1 MESNVNVDV
10 RLIIMQTEDG
20 VTSLE
25 MENRDVLHYTGVIP
39 EPFKEG
45 DIVRAIVHSEEDIEF
60 LCIDEDATEEKRRR
74 REARRLR
81 FLNLETQTTT
91 E

>member
-1 MESNVNVDV
+1 MESKTDV

-25 MENRDVLHYTGVIP
+25 TEDLDVIHYVGVIP
-39 EPFKEG
+39 EPFGEG
-45 DIVRAIVHSEEDIEF
+45 DIVRAIVHGEDNIEF
-60 LCIDEDATEEKRRR
+60 LCIDEVATEAKRKRREER
-74 REARRLR
+74 KLKFRKSEL
-81 FLNLETQTTT
+81 QTTT

>member
-1 MESNVNVDV
+1 MEQNSDI

-25 MENRDVLHYTGVIP
+25 KEDLDVIHYVGVIP

-45 DIVRAIVHSEEDIEF
+45 DIVRAIVHSEDDIEF
-60 LCIDEDATEEKRRR
+60 LCIDEVATEKKRRR
-74 REARRLR
+74 REERRIR
-81 FLNLETQTTT
+81 FQNLEKETTT

>member
-1 MESNVNVDV
+1 MESNINVDV

-45 DIVRAIVHSEEDIEF
+45 DIVRAIVHSEEEIDISAFHSPAISAEGDIKVF
-60 LCIDEDATEEKRRR
+60 HQPC
-74 REARRLR
+74 
-81 FLNLETQTTT
+81 
-91 E
+91 

>member
-1 MESNVNVDV
+1 MESNADV

-25 MENRDVLHYTGVIP
+25 MENRDVIHYIGVIP

-45 DIVRAIVHSEEDIEF
+45 DIVRAIVHSEDDIEF
-60 LCIDEDATEEKRRR
+60 LCIDEAATEEKRRR
-74 REARRLR
+74 REARRR
-81 FLNLETQTTT
+81 KFLNLEAETTT

>member
-1 MESNVNVDV
+1 MESENDV

-25 MENRDVLHYTGVIP
+25 TENLDVIYYVGVIP
-39 EPFKEG
+39 EPYKEG
-45 DIVRAIVHSEEDIEF
+45 DIVRAIVHSEEKIEI
-60 LCIDEDATEEKRRR
+60 LCIDEEATEAKRQR
-74 REARRLR
+74 REARRLK
-81 FLNLETQTTT
+81 FGKKELPITT

>member
-1 MESNVNVDV
+1 MESNINVDV

-45 DIVRAIVHSEEDIEF
+45 Y
-60 LCIDEDATEEKRRR
+60 
-74 REARRLR
+74 
-81 FLNLETQTTT
+81 
-91 E
+91 